1 MGAQLAQQPPQPS
14 AASAS
19 FKSPV
24 HMLPVMLPPQA
35 TCTAS
40 VSLRR
45 QDLRASKSRVR
56 ACLSA
61 RNKPAPYGS
70 AWV

>member
-1 MGAQLAQQPPQPS
+1 MGAQLAQQPS
-14 AASAS
+14 TASAS

-24 HMLPVMLPPQA
+24 HMPPVMLPPQA

-45 QDLRASKSRVR
+45 QDLRAPKSRVR

-61 RNKPAPYGS
+61 RDKPASYGT